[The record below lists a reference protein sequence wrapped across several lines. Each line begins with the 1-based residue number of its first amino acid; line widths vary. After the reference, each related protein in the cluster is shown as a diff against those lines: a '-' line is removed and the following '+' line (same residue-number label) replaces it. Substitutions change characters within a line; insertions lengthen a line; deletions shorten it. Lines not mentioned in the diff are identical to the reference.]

1 MRQLQMNMMQMLQE
15 SQKNMM
21 QVMEVAKQAAVSTNE
36 IAKIL
41 ANQQMNQHAQVVH
54 QHPQAEQQSTELFTE
69 AWSSAAASVVE
80 GAATQ
85 AATQAVRLMKQP
97 NPKLPEVVMQSIE
110 KTSLLFMKDV
120 KKYARSAKAVDEAKE
135 KYELMANDAH
145 AKRYPPGTRPFASS
159 TTFGELDEC
168 WSKSTESSH
177 SITVTIPP
185 RTCRRDAMRILHHNM
200 TCHIKGIELEALQ
213 AHRDAIIAF
222 AAKDAL
228 KTKCLAAI
236 EEVVAKDAD
245 VRNLAIDSPD
255 RLHVDGE
262 LINKKVDEKYNQV
275 VKKVV
280 DDISKAEEKKDKD
293 KQREEQEMK
302 EFSQQRPENILK
314 NLVSHFVSE
323 EVLKHQCQEDEP
335 MDDGA
340 GGDARVVENNEQ
352 GFDEQGAVSRLV
364 QVFRG
369 GKGKGKGQGTG
380 GFDKRH
386 VTKNGE
392 SPGAAPGKYN
402 LQVDNTVGNGKGWWT
417 ANRYQQGQYTGK
429 QHRQDNRDTSK
440 SKGKGKKGKQNQ
452 GRGKKGKEGKKGKVE
467 WMVRNMKDCVLSECR
482 KAISRARY
490 DRSYA
495 NILPL
500 TSFGLRLLRR
510 SGLKAIPNDTDGG
523 YALET
528 KAEHREVHA
537 EILNSGVYEEFP
549 DFMVHTEI
557 NNAVTSYCD
566 LCYLIAK
573 HCGEPR
579 LAWELRKSLQQGRL
593 IATLKPTCKSY
604 KLMGEV
610 SHRPVHALPDYAF
623 AGSSKWVSKELMK
636 DLRGREYLVKDT
648 AQFVKSIS
656 RYTARED
663 HFFMKLDIKDYFL
676 SGTSEE
682 LCEASGRLVGDEVR
696 PLFITV
702 LMNLL
707 YYQFV
712 ETRELKGRLW
722 KVKNG
727 TGMGLPHSGEV
738 ADSAFAA
745 LAEDPWATNPA
756 TQASHNIDG
765 YWSFKDDILLLGS
778 HKQRAKE
785 FFWRLREMA
794 SFFKVKCETWNANE
808 IQFLEVL
815 VVKNARKGCFE
826 TKPRYRDSNIS
837 KPLDIS
843 SAHPQHVHRSWP
855 MALTHRARSLTNT
868 PEGMKEAMKA
878 ME

>member
-1 MRQLQMNMMQMLQE
+1 MADWWWFIDFARLRE
-15 SQKNMM
+15 
-21 QVMEVAKQAAVSTNE
+21 QVYVYDHTSHSVYTPGGGEVE
-36 IAKIL
+36 WPIIWIL
-41 ANQQMNQHAQVVH
+41 ARYHKKHILCNKSLPRIDHVVRDLKEWGNRFKWRWYH
-54 QHPQAEQQSTELFTE
+54 RA
-69 AWSSAAASVVE
+69 SA
-80 GAATQ
+80 G
-85 AATQAVRLMKQP
+85 
-97 NPKLPEVVMQSIE
+97 
-110 KTSLLFMKDV
+110 
-120 KKYARSAKAVDEAKE
+120 
-135 KYELMANDAH
+135 
-145 AKRYPPGTRPFASS
+145 
-159 TTFGELDEC
+159 
-168 WSKSTESSH
+168 SKP
-177 SITVTIPP
+177 SITI
-185 RTCRRDAMRILHHNM
+185 RYR
-200 TCHIKGIELEALQ
+200 
-213 AHRDAIIAF
+213 
-222 AAKDAL
+222 
-228 KTKCLAAI
+228 
-236 EEVVAKDAD
+236 
-245 VRNLAIDSPD
+245 
-255 RLHVDGE
+255 
-262 LINKKVDEKYNQV
+262 
-275 VKKVV
+275 
-280 DDISKAEEKKDKD
+280 
-293 KQREEQEMK
+293 
-302 EFSQQRPENILK
+302 
-314 NLVSHFVSE
+314 
-323 EVLKHQCQEDEP
+323 
-335 MDDGA
+335 
-340 GGDARVVENNEQ
+340 
-352 GFDEQGAVSRLV
+352 
-364 QVFRG
+364 
-369 GKGKGKGQGTG
+369 
-380 GFDKRH
+380 
-386 VTKNGE
+386 E
-392 SPGAAPGKYN
+392 SPACEHLLAP
-402 LQVDNTVGNGKGWWT
+402 
-417 ANRYQQGQYTGK
+417 
-429 QHRQDNRDTSK
+429 
-440 SKGKGKKGKQNQ
+440 
-452 GRGKKGKEGKKGKVE
+452 EVE

-878 ME
+878 MERRFIDNFADPQYLHQCRSVRPCVSEKPGRTSWITFGFHPALQSSIKRGVQKCVQGPFSGLYAWCFGVRPSIRVAWSNRLHNIASQVSNL